1 MKRLLGVVFILT
13 LALSL
18 GTSPAQAQDDK
29 SGYAAVDLFSNYV
42 WRGQKLSEEWVVQP
56 YAGFN
61 YKRFGAELWAN
72 YDTETEE
79 HNETDLTLYYNL
91 SRNKIDIEAGY
102 IYYGNDG
109 ESNDTQ
115 EIYGAFTLTDIFLTP
130 TVTAYYDFDEG
141 DGLYMEASVTYSHE
155 LPREMTL
162 DLDALVSFN
171 VENEVI
177 GSFTNFNTGE
187 LSASLIVPIY
197 EDFTLTPTLGYTFPL
212 TDDAEDR
219 IKANSFD
226 NDTSHLYAGLSFAI
240 NF

>member
-1 MKRLLGVVFILT
+1 M
-13 LALSL
+13 ALSV
-18 GTSPAQAQDDK
+18 GAGPAQAQDDK

-56 YAGFN
+56 SAGFN
-61 YKRFGAELWAN
+61 YKSFGAELWAN

-79 HNETDLTLYYNL
+79 HNETDLTLFYNL
-91 SRNKIDIEAGY
+91 TRNQIDIEAGY
-102 IYYGNDG
+102 IYYGYDG
-109 ESNDTQ
+109 QSNDTQ
-115 EIYGAFTLTDIFLTP
+115 EIYGAFTLTEVFLTP

-141 DGLYMEASVTYSHE
+141 DGLYMEASVTHTHE

-162 DLDALVSFN
+162 DLMALASFN
-171 VENEVI
+171 VENETT

-187 LSASLIVPIY
+187 LLAELEVPIY
-197 EDFTLTPTLGYTFPL
+197 EDFTLTTTLGYTFPL

-219 IKANSFD
+219 IKSNSFD
-226 NDTSHLYAGLSFAI
+226 SDTSHLYAGLGFAI